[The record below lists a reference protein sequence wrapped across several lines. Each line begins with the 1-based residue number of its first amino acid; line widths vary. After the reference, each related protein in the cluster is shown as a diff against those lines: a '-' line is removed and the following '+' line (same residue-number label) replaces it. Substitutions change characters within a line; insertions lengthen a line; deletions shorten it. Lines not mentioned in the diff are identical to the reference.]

1 MDGLCES
8 RGRFYILVMN
18 FVGKGGIILIKAG
31 DFLNIKFDSGAG
43 LTMYSVVLEQALK
56 DITKKIGV
64 NAAGIS
70 WVIFDEKS
78 FAEKKKAGYFQ
89 INISSFLMLQNYQY
103 GLCYI
108 DKKEIWISTTAI
120 QSYSLNSSMLLNYFA
135 MKKQDILLVNV
146 ILDELAHIKTGKDH
160 GNTRYDSLLQKYHY
174 LYYK

>member
-1 MDGLCES
+1 MNI
-8 RGRFYILVMN
+8 RFDNDV
-18 FVGKGGIILIKAG
+18 
-31 DFLNIKFDSGAG
+31 G
-43 LTMYSVVLEQALK
+43 LTMYSVILKQALK

-64 NAAGIS
+64 NASGIT

-89 INISSFLMLQNYQY
+89 VNIPSFLMLQNYQY

-120 QSYSLNSSMLLNYFA
+120 QSYSLNSPMLLNPFA

-160 GNTRYDSLLQKYHY
+160 GNTQYESLLQEYHHR
-174 LYYK
+174 YYEVK